1 MDARSIDGLLF
12 WFPAFVF
19 STTVHEA
26 AHAWSALKGGDPTA
40 YHGGQVSLSPLP
52 HIRREPIGML
62 VLPLLTAATNGWA
75 IGWASAPFDPVWA
88 AQHPRR
94 AGLMAA
100 AGPVAN
106 ALLALA
112 AWAAIKGGM
121 AAGAFVPSEYMSAA
135 SLVVPAAGQAAGFV
149 AFAAKALS
157 VMLSLNTLL
166 AVFNLLPVPPLDGSA
181 VVDLVAPIG
190 YARMLRRLGPAGSF
204 LGLLVAWKVF
214 PFVVAPVLRF
224 VAATI

>member
-1 MDARSIDGLLF
+1 VDARSIDGLLF

-26 AHAWSALKGGDPTA
+26 AHAWTALRGGDATA
-40 YHGGQVSLSPLP
+40 YHGGQVTLSPLP

-62 VLPLLTAATNGWA
+62 VLPLLSAVTSGWA

-88 AQHPRR
+88 AKHPRR

-100 AGPVAN
+100 AGPLAN
-106 ALLALA
+106 MLLALA
-112 AWAAIKGGM
+112 AWAAIKAGL
-121 AAGAFVPSEYMSAA
+121 AAGAFAVNDYASA
-135 SLVVPAAGQAAGFV
+135 STLVVATAPGEFAAFG
-149 AFAAKALS
+149 AKALS

-190 YARMLRRLGPAGSF
+190 YARMLRRLGPAGSL

-214 PFVVAPVLRF
+214 PFVVGPVLRF
-224 VAATI
+224 VVGTI